1 MMLKAKCWLEMISAT
16 AMKKDQTKTKSAG
29 RAHMVKILW
38 TPVTPFWY
46 RLNGAD
52 MKIFLVKKPRSNEAQ
67 SNDFNGTNWS
77 LHPWD
82 CRSTD
87 KKQIKYRQN
96 WLEPVILIN
105 SCINFVTNSRSKLQL
120 TMLGNPN
127 SIFVPKK
134 VKRVAMLDLKVSSK
148 NFGWHSLVC

>member
-1 MMLKAKCWLEMISAT
+1 MMLKAKFWLEMISAT

-67 SNDFNGTNWS
+67 SNDFNETNWS
-77 LHPWD
+77 LNYLYIFD
-82 CRSTD
+82 FYISADVLCE
-87 KKQIKYRQN
+87 KELQVK
-96 WLEPVILIN
+96 WLY
-105 SCINFVTNSRSKLQL
+105 NFFFID
-120 TMLGNPN
+120 TM
-127 SIFVPKK
+127 F
-134 VKRVAMLDLKVSSK
+134 
-148 NFGWHSLVC
+148 